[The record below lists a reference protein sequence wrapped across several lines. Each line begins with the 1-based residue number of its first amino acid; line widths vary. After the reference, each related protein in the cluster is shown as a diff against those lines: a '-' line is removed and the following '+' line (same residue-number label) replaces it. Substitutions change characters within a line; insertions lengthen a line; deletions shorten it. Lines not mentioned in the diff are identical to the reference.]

1 MKLTL
6 PFPFSIFAFRDW
18 VTVCKPTQIELADRE
33 YAHLCAL
40 LGKNVKEFDGIPIL
54 FSEAPTVK

>member
-18 VTVCKPTQIELADRE
+18 VAGTKPIRIDLADRE
-33 YAHLCAL
+33 YALLTAL
-40 LGKNVKEFDGIPIL
+40 LGKNVKEFDGIPIA
-54 FSEAPTVK
+54 FADAPRVV